1 MAVDQQGGSGHEA
14 RIHGHGFLDIGPGT
28 ESGIELGI
36 EPGVESGVE
45 PTVESD
51 EYETLPAG
59 AIAFGIGFQLVQK
72 AFLELENFF
81 DAHAGDKRLG
91 SSDGSVGE
99 HNIFKFVVAG
109 GQDGGALVDFGG
121 IEQVE
126 HGKMLHGEYFVH
138 AFEAEAALAVEKVG
152 DVGLFESGLLGEE
165 QATEFACLDALPK
178 HFAEIIL
185 QDFELH
191 GGEYSEN
198 PHFSRKERAR
208 NGAPGSE

>member
-1 MAVDQQGGSGHEA
+1 
-14 RIHGHGFLDIGPGT
+14 
-28 ESGIELGI
+28 
-36 EPGVESGVE
+36 
-45 PTVESD
+45 
-51 EYETLPAG
+51 
-59 AIAFGIGFQLVQK
+59 
-72 AFLELENFF
+72 
-81 DAHAGDKRLG
+81 
-91 SSDGSVGE
+91 
-99 HNIFKFVVAG
+99 
-109 GQDGGALVDFGG
+109 
-121 IEQVE
+121 
-126 HGKMLHGEYFVH
+126 MLHGEYFVH
-138 AFEAEAALAVEKVG
+138 AFEAEAALAVEEVG